1 MVRFPRSVPHTC
13 GTLVLLTTVAL
24 VDGAT
29 AASGQMELAVIQGTV
44 VDEADG
50 SPLQGVTIRM
60 RDLQRGRETEVKTDK
75 TGRFYRRGM
84 QAVEYEIT
92 VDKEGY
98 RPIHDKIDL
107 RAGVEGRFNFKLA
120 RAAPE
125 GAEEFAK
132 GVEAFNKGDNE
143 AAVKAFEAAVQK
155 APDLP
160 EVRVNLAL
168 AYLRLSRT
176 QDAVAQLEQAA
187 SLSTDQ
193 PRVLFQLGGA
203 YVEMQ
208 EYDKA
213 IAAFEKGLAK
223 QPDLSDALAYEAT
236 VTLGA
241 VYFSKGDNV
250 KSAAQFEKA
259 LAVKPGAAAP
269 TLGLAKVHFSKGDVE
284 KALQLFDHIVANHPG
299 SPEAAQAEAFVKEI
313 RKGRGA
319 GA

>member
-1 MVRFPRSVPHTC
+1 MVRLPKGAPRMC
-13 GTLVLLTTVAL
+13 GPLVLLTTVAL
-24 VDGAT
+24 LGGAT
-29 AASGQMELAVIQGTV
+29 AARGQMELAVIQGTV

-50 SPLQGVTIRM
+50 SPLQDVTIRM
-60 RDLQRGRETEVKTDK
+60 RDLERGRETVVKTDK
-75 TGRFYRRGM
+75 SGRFYRRGM
-84 QAVEYEIT
+84 QAVAYEIT

-98 RPIHDKIDL
+98 RAIQDKIDL
-107 RAGVEGRFNFKLA
+107 KAGVEGRFNFKLA

-125 GAEEFAK
+125 GAEDFAK
-132 GVEAFNKGDNE
+132 GVEAFNKGDNQ

-168 AYLRLSRT
+168 AYLRLKRT
-176 QDAVAQLEQAA
+176 QDAVAQLEKAA
-187 SLSTDQ
+187 SLASDE

-208 EYDKA
+208 EHDKA

-223 QPDLSDALAYEAT
+223 QPDLSDVLAYEAT

-241 VYFSKGDNV
+241 VYFAKGDNE

-259 LAVKPGAAAP
+259 LAVKPGAPAP
-269 TLGLAKVHFSKGDVE
+269 TLGLAKVHSSKGDVE
-284 KALQLFDHIVANHPG
+284 KALQLFDQIIANHPG
-299 SPEAAQAEAFVKEI
+299 SPEAAQAAAFVKEL
-313 RKGRGA
+313 RKGKGPGA
-319 GA
+319 